1 MGDKRLPA
9 VIVIYGPTA
18 VGKTTVAIEIA
29 EKLSGEIVSCDS
41 RQIFKHL
48 DIGTAKPTEDERLRA
63 QFHLIDIIPPDRFMS
78 AFEFRQM
85 AEQAIDEILSRGIIP
100 IMTVGTGFYLKAMTD
115 GIFEAPSDDLI
126 RAKLESEAGTD
137 GSASLHERLMEID
150 PQTASGLSV
159 NDSFRIIRALELYE
173 LTGMTRSELVEKNQ
187 LGPSPYHF
195 VFAGLTLE
203 RSLLYDKI
211 NKRCEAMIAAGLI
224 DEARALRENGILPDE
239 IAAKIVGYAE
249 VLRYLDGHCDSDT
262 MLADFQQATRNY
274 AKRQVTWFRKHPG
287 GRQFGVESNAV
298 ADNMLRE
305 LEHELS
311 R

>member
-1 MGDKRLPA
+1 LGDKRLP
-9 VIVIYGPTA
+9 VVTVIYGPTA

-29 EKLSGEIVSCDS
+29 EKLGGEIVSCDS

-48 DIGTAKPTEDERLRA
+48 DIGTAKPTEDERRRA
-63 QFHLIDIIPPDRFMS
+63 RFHLIDVIPPDRFLS

-85 AEQAIDEILSRGIIP
+85 AEQAIDGILARGSVP

-115 GIFEAPSDDLI
+115 GIFEAPSDEKI
-126 RAKLESEAGTD
+126 RAKLEDEAGTD
-137 GSASLHERLMEID
+137 GSASLYERLKEID
-150 PQTASGLSV
+150 PQTASGLSE

-173 LTGMTRSELVEKNQ
+173 LTGMTRSDLAERNQ
-187 LGPSPYHF
+187 LGPSPYRF

-211 NKRCEAMIAAGLI
+211 DRRCEAMIETGLV
-224 DEARALRENGILPDE
+224 DEARTLRENGILLDE

-249 VLRYLDGHCDSDT
+249 VIRYLDGLCDNE
-262 MLADFQQATRNY
+262 MVLADFQQATRNY

-298 ADNMLRE
+298 ADNLLRE
-305 LEHELS
+305 FESELTH
-311 R
+311 